1 VLALEMFIISAK
13 TSVQKEE
20 KTELYLHIYIYIFMY
35 LLASQWNL
43 FQYIGSTFY
52 GDSFYLRN
60 FYSFYAVLRTNKTPK
75 KEKKKKKWLEKKCG
89 CLKERK
95 FKLCDGCL

>member
-20 KTELYLHIYIYIFMY
+20 KTELYLHIYIYI
-35 LLASQWNL
+35 
-43 FQYIGSTFY
+43 YIYVFVGI
-52 GDSFYLRN
+52 
-60 FYSFYAVLRTNKTPK
+60 K